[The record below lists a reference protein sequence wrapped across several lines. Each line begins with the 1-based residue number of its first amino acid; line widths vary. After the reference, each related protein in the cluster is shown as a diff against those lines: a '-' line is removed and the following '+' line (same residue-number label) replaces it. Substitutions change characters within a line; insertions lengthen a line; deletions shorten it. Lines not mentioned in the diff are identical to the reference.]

1 MNEAGLLQTTI
12 GGGRRGNSHAHV
24 VGEIGRGIVSGIFE
38 VGSILPGDEELC
50 ARFGFSRTVLREAM
64 KTLAA
69 KNLVQPKT
77 RVGTKVLERNRWNLF
92 DADVLIWRFEAGLDE
107 GLLLDL
113 GEMRAAFEPAAAAM
127 AARRAT
133 QEDIDKLR
141 EIATRLGDPGHDRVS
156 IARVDLEFHLAIAD
170 VSKNPFMRSVSSLIE
185 AALAI
190 SFKLSSPA
198 SEPWKIQE
206 CSVNHM
212 KIVDAIAAR
221 DEAATRAAMLFVIDV
236 GVERTR
242 KALLDGVPSV

>member
-1 MNEAGLLQTTI
+1 MSETGLLQTTI
-12 GGGRRGNSHAHV
+12 TGGRPGNSHAHV
-24 VGEIGRGIVSGIFE
+24 VGELGRNIVSGVFG

-69 KNLVQPKT
+69 KNLIQSKA
-77 RVGTKVLERNRWNLF
+77 RVGTRVLEKNRWNLF
-92 DADVLIWRFEAGLDE
+92 DSDVLIWRFEAGLDE
-107 GLLLDL
+107 ELVLDL
-113 GEMRAAFEPAAAAM
+113 AEMRAAFEPAAAVM

-133 QEDIDKLR
+133 PEDIEKLYD
-141 EIATRLGDPGHDRVS
+141 IARRLGDPEHDRVS
-156 IARVDLEFHLAIAD
+156 IANVDLEFHLAIAD

-198 SEPWKIQE
+198 SDRDKIAE
-206 CSVNHM
+206 CAANHL
-212 KIVDAIAAR
+212 KIVEAIAAR
-221 DEAATRAAMLFVIDV
+221 DEEATRQAMLHVIHV

-242 KALLDGVPSV
+242 KAFIPR